1 LAALEITLRSVRRLF
16 WRSTDELRAPLPVAV
31 VAINWLLA
39 FLLLSLLCVY
49 SFSQIQYTWNW
60 DSVTNYSNMFWNGWV
75 ATVEISAVSLLFST
89 TIGLIAAMAR
99 RSGFLA
105 LRALSRIYVEIIRGT
120 PLLVQISFGFYVV
133 GTAFHV
139 ENRFLVGVTLL
150 SFFSGA
156 YISEIIRGGIE
167 SIGASQLE
175 SARAI
180 GLTKFQTYYYVIF
193 PQAIRV
199 ILPGLAGMFASLI
212 KDSSLLSI
220 IAIGE
225 FTYNAQQV
233 AGLTY
238 SQFEVYVPMA
248 IGYLILTLP
257 ISLWTQSLE
266 RRTKFE
272 T

>member
-1 LAALEITLRSVRRLF
+1 
-16 WRSTDELRAPLPVAV
+16 
-31 VAINWLLA
+31 
-39 FLLLSLLCVY
+39 
-49 SFSQIQYTWNW
+49 
-60 DSVTNYSNMFWNGWV
+60 MFWNGWV
-75 ATVEISAVSLLFST
+75 ATVEISAVSLLLST
-89 TIGLIAAMAR
+89 AIGLIAAMAR

-180 GLTKFQTYYYVIF
+180 GLTKFQTYYFVIF
-193 PQAIRV
+193 PQAIPV
-199 ILPGLAGMFASLI
+199 ILPGLACIFPSPI
-212 KDSSLLSI
+212 QDSPFLL
-220 IAIGE
+220 
-225 FTYNAQQV
+225 
-233 AGLTY
+233 L
-238 SQFEVYVPMA
+238 
-248 IGYLILTLP
+248 LP
-257 ISLWTQSLE
+257 SPHIPHNTH
-266 RRTKFE
+266 
-272 T
+272 

>member
-1 LAALEITLRSVRRLF
+1 VATFEKPWRSLRRLF
-16 WRSTDELRAPLPVAV
+16 WRSTDELRAPIPFLV
-31 VAINWLLA
+31 VAINWFLA

-60 DSVTNYSNMFWNGWV
+60 DSVTNYSSMFWNGWI
-75 ATVEISAVSLLFST
+75 TTLQISGVSLLLST
-89 TIGLIAAMAR
+89 LIGLVAALAR
-99 RSGFLA
+99 RSGVLV
-105 LRALSRIYVEIIRGT
+105 LRALSRIYVETIRGT

-139 ENRFLVGVTLL
+139 ADRFVVGVTLL

-156 YISEIIRGGIE
+156 YISEIIRAGIE
-167 SIGASQLE
+167 SIGATQLE

-180 GLTKFQTYYYVIF
+180 GLTRFQTYYYVIF

-220 IAIGE
+220 IAISE

-248 IGYLILTLP
+248 LGYLILTLP